1 MICACRS
8 VARQFLYAR
17 THTHILTNMQ
27 AQTLQFGEKEKG
39 SYILEKRLPKRRS
52 SVLFADETRCEA
64 ISTQTRPSER
74 VNTHPTHTHMHARPD
89 SSPANLSS
97 PDMGDT
103 HTSPDMG
110 DTHTHTHTHTHAA
123 DTHEPGRTEFD
134 VVDSTQKMMWGAG
147 CDVIKEGTHTHTH
160 THTQIK
166 AAEEKG
172 TVMDTRNW
180 GGGRRASGLELS
192 LREGEILRKLQ
203 RSDGATL
210 KISENGV

>member
-1 MICACRS
+1 
-8 VARQFLYAR
+8 
-17 THTHILTNMQ
+17 MQ

-52 SVLFADETRCEA
+52 SVLFADETHCEA
-64 ISTQTRPSER
+64 LSTPTRPSER
-74 VNTHPTHTHMHARPD
+74 VTTPPPHTHMHTLPA

-110 DTHTHTHTHTHAA
+110 DTHTHAHTHAA

-134 VVDSTQKMMWGAG
+134 VVDSTQEMMWGAG
-147 CDVIKEGTHTHTH
+147 WDVIKEGTHTHTH
-160 THTQIK
+160 MQIK
-166 AAEEKG
+166 VAEDEG
-172 TVMDTRNW
+172 TGVDTRK
-180 GGGRRASGLELS
+180 GGVGRRASGLELS

-203 RSDGATL
+203 RSDGVTL
-210 KISENGV
+210 KCSENSV